1 MLVCS
6 GVFFRTDLE
15 NKRRC
20 QTMSQRPLKIYIF
33 CCTNSIDLDEL
44 IDFCHEAGE
53 DHLKVVGLPC
63 SGKIDVPY
71 LIKAFETGA
80 DGALIVTCK
89 VEECTYLEGN
99 LRAVKRAEA
108 VGKLLEEI
116 GCGSERMDVIQ
127 FSDGPEQI
135 LREISAFREKI
146 KALPLINSTSEEES
160 SV

>member
-1 MLVCS
+1 M
-6 GVFFRTDLE
+6 
-15 NKRRC
+15 N
-20 QTMSQRPLKIYIF
+20 QRSLKIYIF

-44 IDFCHEAGE
+44 IGYCHESGE
-53 DHLKVVGLPC
+53 CDLKVVGLPC

-108 VGKLLEEI
+108 VDKLLEEI
-116 GCGSERMDVIQ
+116 GYGSGRMDVIQ
-127 FSDGPEQI
+127 LTDGPEQI
-135 LREISAFREKI
+135 LREVSEFSEKI
-146 KALPLINSTSEEES
+146 KALPPITSNSEEGS
-160 SV
+160 KV